1 MVFEGGRSDEGITAG
16 HAIAERIM
24 AARRTGCGAGAGA
37 GDRETGTAGTAD
49 FNDASGKITGRSIE
63 TTDKIP
69 AIAFDG
75 VCCAN
80 DFAAFGVI
88 RGLADYGIHVP
99 QDVKVIGFDGVTS
112 GTYATP
118 SLSTIKW
125 ISTSLPNS
133 RSI

>member
-1 MVFEGGRSDEGITAG
+1 MQ
-16 HAIAERIM
+16 
-24 AARRTGCGAGAGA
+24 AA
-37 GDRETGTAGTAD
+37 
-49 FNDASGKITGRSIE
+49 KITGRSIE

-99 QDVKVIGFDGVTS
+99 QDVKVIGFRRRDFRNLRHPF
-112 GTYATP
+112 AEHHP
-118 SLSTIKW
+118 KW